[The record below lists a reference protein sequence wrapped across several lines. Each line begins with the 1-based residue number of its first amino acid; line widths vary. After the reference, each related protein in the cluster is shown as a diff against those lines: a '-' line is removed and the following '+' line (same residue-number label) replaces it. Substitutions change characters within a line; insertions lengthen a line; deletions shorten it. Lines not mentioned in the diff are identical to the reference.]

1 LNSDTASVYRNEE
14 EIGNTLK
21 LLRIPR
27 ENIFITSKLS
37 ARDHGYENT
46 LKAFERTIQFL
57 GVDYLDLYLVP
68 WPGVSGVSSTL
79 NRNFAVREQTWRA
92 MEELYK
98 QGKCRAIG
106 VSNYTISHLES
117 LLSKCKIVPAVNQ
130 VEMHPRLPQQSLIQ
144 YCNQK
149 KIQVVAY
156 SSLGRNSL
164 IDNAIIKKISQKHNR
179 TPAQILLRWAVQQDI
194 PVLPKSIHSNFIKE
208 NIQLFD
214 FTLDEEDFNEIKT
227 LNDGHHYCWNP
238 ENVE

>member
-57 GVDYLDLYLVP
+57 GVDYLDLYLVH

-130 VEMHPRLPQQSLIQ
+130 VEMHPRLPQQSLIHP
-144 YCNQK
+144 YF
-149 KIQVVAY
+149 
-156 SSLGRNSL
+156 SL
-164 IDNAIIKKISQKHNR
+164 IKILQSEENTGCCLFFSWQKFVNR
-179 TPAQILLRWAVQQDI
+179 QCN
-194 PVLPKSIHSNFIKE
+194 H
-208 NIQLFD
+208 
-214 FTLDEEDFNEIKT
+214 
-227 LNDGHHYCWNP
+227 
-238 ENVE
+238 